1 MSTEF
6 STDIRFFAPPD
17 DLARYIA
24 GISLIE
30 FVTPPGVMITDAVL
44 PEWGTLRFFNGI
56 APETWIEGGDH
67 FTEVRFLATGPS
79 GRCLHFRQ
87 GTTRVWSASLLP
99 LGWARLINTPAIDLT
114 NRLIDGSAHP
124 AFAYLS
130 PLLEVLHQEPNDPDA
145 EFERLC
151 AFLRPFCAELPADH
165 QRIEAL
171 NLALF
176 DPDVT
181 TVSDLAE
188 QLGASAR
195 TIERTADRAF
205 GFAPKVLMR
214 RQRLM
219 RSLAQFIMDPSLKW
233 IGSIDSQYG
242 DQAQFIRDFHY
253 FIGMTPRQYAAMPH
267 PLVMPYI
274 RARAQALA
282 APVQALSVPQVPTQ
296 ALHLPEKTR

>member
-1 MSTEF
+1 MSLEF
-6 STDIRFFAPPD
+6 STDIRFFAPPS

-30 FVTPPGVMITDAVL
+30 FETPPGETIYDAVL

-56 APETWIEGGDH
+56 APETWVEGGDQLSG
-67 FTEVRFLATGPS
+67 VQFLATGPS

-87 GTTRVWSASLLP
+87 GSTRVWSASLLP
-99 LGWARLINTPAIDLT
+99 LGWAQLVNVPANEFT
-114 NRLIDGSAHP
+114 NRIVDGAEHP
-124 AFAYLS
+124 AFAYLA
-130 PLLEVLHQEPNDPDA
+130 PLLIDLHREPHDPDA
-145 EFERLC
+145 EFGRFC
-151 AFLRPFCAELPADH
+151 AFLRARCAEPPAEYR
-165 QRIEAL
+165 RIEAI

-176 DPDVT
+176 DPEVT
-181 TVSDLAE
+181 TVA
-188 QLGASAR
+188 QLVERVGASNR

-205 GFAPKVLMR
+205 GFAPKVLLR

-253 FIGMTPRQYAAMPH
+253 FIGMTPRAYAAMPH

-274 RARAQALA
+274 RARAKALS
-282 APVQALSVPQVPTQ
+282 APVQTLSAPQVPT
-296 ALHLPEKTR
+296 